1 MQCNGKWSNIFKI
14 SVATLLIIAIAGF
27 AYASSGAEGGH
38 GAQVGPTFWGIPT
51 TKWWDLLWR
60 VLNFAV
66 LLIVLVKVL
75 SKPLANGLRARQQSI
90 KEQFTDLEER
100 KAEADRAYQTYEEK
114 LASIDQEIT
123 DIIQSAIAQGEAEKA
138 RIIEDANR
146 AAADIKR
153 QAEMAIQHE
162 LAAAKLRLREEVANR
177 AAVMAEELIRKNL
190 QEADQ
195 VKLIEDYLA
204 KVGTVQ

>member
-1 MQCNGKWSNIFKI
+1 MNRHAKWSKCIII
-14 SVATLLIIAIAGF
+14 SIATVALFATATLV
-27 AYASSGAEGGH
+27 YASSAP
-38 GAQVGPTFWGIPT
+38 AGPTFWGIPT
-51 TKWWDLLWR
+51 AKWWDLLWR

-75 SKPLANGLRARQQSI
+75 SKPIANGLRARQQSI

-100 KAEADRAYQTYEEK
+100 KADADRAYQTYEEK
-114 LASIDQEIT
+114 LAAIDQEVS
-123 DIIQSAIAQGEAEKA
+123 DIIQAAVAQGEAEKE
-138 RIIEDANR
+138 RIIEEANR
-146 AAADIKR
+146 AAEDIKR

-162 LAAAKLRLREEVANR
+162 LTQAKLQLREEVANQ
-177 AAVMAEELIRKNL
+177 AVMMAEELIRKNL
-190 QEADQ
+190 QETDQ

>member
-1 MQCNGKWSNIFKI
+1 MNSHTKWSKFIIITFAAAALLTT
-14 SVATLLIIAIAGF
+14 ATLV
-27 AYASSGAEGGH
+27 YASSAP
-38 GAQVGPTFWGIPT
+38 AGPTFLGIPT
-51 TKWWDLLWR
+51 AKWWDLLWR
-60 VLNFAV
+60 TLNFAV
-66 LLIVLVKVL
+66 LIIVLIKVL

-100 KAEADRAYQTYEEK
+100 KAEADKAYQTYEEK
-114 LASIDQEIT
+114 LAAIDQEVS
-123 DIIQSAIAQGEAEKA
+123 DIIKAAVAQGEAEKE
-138 RIIEDANR
+138 RIIEEANR

-162 LAAAKLRLREEVANR
+162 LTQAKLQLREEVANQ
-177 AAVMAEELIRKNL
+177 AVLMAEELIRKNL